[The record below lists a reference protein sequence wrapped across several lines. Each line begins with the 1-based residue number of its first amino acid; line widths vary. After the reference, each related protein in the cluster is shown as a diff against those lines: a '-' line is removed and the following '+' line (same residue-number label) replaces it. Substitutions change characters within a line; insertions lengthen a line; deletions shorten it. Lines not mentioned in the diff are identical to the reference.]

1 MEKLFSYGTLQQ
13 ENVQMSTFGRI
24 LEGKPDAILGYR
36 KEILEI
42 KDPSVIEKSGKKY
55 HPVVFASNDP
65 TEKIAGMVLLVSRE
79 ELAQA
84 DEYEVSDYKRVS
96 AKLASGVE
104 AWVYI
109 SSSQ

>member
-1 MEKLFSYGTLQQ
+1 
-13 ENVQMSTFGRI
+13 
-24 LEGKPDAILGYR
+24 
-36 KEILEI
+36 
-42 KDPSVIEKSGKKY
+42 
-55 HPVVFASNDP
+55 
-65 TEKIAGMVLLVSRE
+65 MVLLVSRE

-96 AKLASGVE
+96 AKLASGGE